1 MRFIHCLHDPLI
13 ERSLWL
19 LQVNVDYFLVW
30 IVSVPVSSFGI
41 VHILIYGI
49 FSPPLPFESSLL
61 QLVYNIV
68 VLCNFTVS
76 ENSKLVVTVRTFI

>member
-1 MRFIHCLHDPLI
+1 
-13 ERSLWL
+13 
-19 LQVNVDYFLVW
+19 
-30 IVSVPVSSFGI
+30 
-41 VHILIYGI
+41 
-49 FSPPLPFESSLL
+49 LPFESSLL